1 MTTVGRRAAVRSPG
15 RDLRTIERVVAA
27 VLMPIGPAAV
37 AILRFLIL
45 PEPVGESVAAQS
57 ETQRVEVWL
66 GMIALFTLLPGAFCA
81 IRLIRRYTPTLSLSV
96 GATLVPGYLGL
107 TALFGLDVAVLAATQ
122 LGLNPVVVDDLAAQ
136 IQGQPTV
143 MIMTIVF
150 IVGHITGTVLLGI
163 ASYCARLMP
172 RTFAVLLAVSQPIHL
187 LAVILVLPWLDLIGW
202 CLTAVGM
209 GLLGV
214 RVAQTSNTEWDPPVP
229 HDG

>member
-1 MTTVGRRAAVRSPG
+1 MTTVDRRATVRSHG
-15 RDLRTIERVVAA
+15 RDARTVERVVAA

-45 PEPVGESVAAQS
+45 PEPVGESVAAQPD
-57 ETQRVEVWL
+57 TQRAEVWL

-81 IRLIRRYTPTLSLSV
+81 IRLIRRYTPTLSLCV

-107 TALFGLDVAVLAATQ
+107 TALFGLDIAVLSATQ
-122 LGLNPVVVDDLAAQ
+122 LGLNPVVVDDLSAQ

-143 MIMTIVF
+143 IIMTTVF

-163 ASYCARLMP
+163 ASYRARLMP
-172 RTFAVLLAVSQPIHL
+172 RMFAVLLAVSQPIHL

-202 CLTAVGM
+202 GLTTVGM
-209 GLLGV
+209 GFLGA
-214 RVAQTSNTEWDPPVP
+214 RVLQTSNAEWDPPLE
-229 HDG
+229 HH